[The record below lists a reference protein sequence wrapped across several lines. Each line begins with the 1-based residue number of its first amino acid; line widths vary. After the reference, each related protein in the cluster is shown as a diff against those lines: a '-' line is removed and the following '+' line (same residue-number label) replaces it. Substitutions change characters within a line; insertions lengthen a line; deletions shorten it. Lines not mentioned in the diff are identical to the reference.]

1 MPTDPAAALTVR
13 AHEVAARLAAL
24 DADLAVVRDA
34 RGPEQADDEHDPEG
48 ATLADDLA
56 RLVGLRRAAADELAA
71 VEAAQVRLGAGTYGV
86 CERCGGPIGADRL
99 AVRPAAARCVRCA
112 DLG

>member
-1 MPTDPAAALTVR
+1 MPLDPAAALTAR
-13 AHEVAARLAAL
+13 AHEVTARLAAL

-34 RGPEQADDEHDPEG
+34 RGPEQSDDEHDPEG

-56 RLVGLRRAAADELAA
+56 RLVGLRRAAASELAA
-71 VEAAQVRLGAGTYGV
+71 VEAAQARLSTGTYGV
-86 CERCGGPIGADRL
+86 CERCDGPIGAGRL
-99 AVRPAAARCVRCA
+99 AVRPAAVRCVACA

>member
-1 MPTDPAAALTVR
+1 MTTDPAAALTAR
-13 AHEVAARLAAL
+13 AHEVTARLAAL
-24 DADLAVVRDA
+24 DADLDVVRDA

-71 VEAAQVRLGAGTYGV
+71 VEQARARLAAGTYGV
-86 CERCGGPIGADRL
+86 CERCGEDIGADRL
-99 AVRPAAARCVRCA
+99 TARPAAVRCVRCA
-112 DLG
+112 DRG